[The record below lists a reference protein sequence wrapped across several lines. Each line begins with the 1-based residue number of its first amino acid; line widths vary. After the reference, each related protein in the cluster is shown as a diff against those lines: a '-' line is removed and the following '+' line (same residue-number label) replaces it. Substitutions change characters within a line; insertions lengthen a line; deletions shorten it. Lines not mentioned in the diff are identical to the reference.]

1 MNNIDPHGNHLAAGL
16 LEYQHRKDINEVYSK
31 LSDILDD
38 GKLDE
43 QLGGLILA
51 SVERC
56 LIEHP
61 YMIEDYKRMI

>member
-1 MNNIDPHGNHLAAGL
+1 MNNGYWTGL
-16 LEYQHRKDINEVYSK
+16 LEYQHRKDINEVHSK

-61 YMIEDYKRMI
+61 HMIEDYKRMI